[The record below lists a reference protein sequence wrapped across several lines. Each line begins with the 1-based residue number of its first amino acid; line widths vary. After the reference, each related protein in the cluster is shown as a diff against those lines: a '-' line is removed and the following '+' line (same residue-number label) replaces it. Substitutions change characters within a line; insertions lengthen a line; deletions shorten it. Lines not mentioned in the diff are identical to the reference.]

1 MMHAHAPNV
10 SFFVSNG
17 ASIKVLQRLFPSPAR
32 TGKHGSQRVL
42 RYFEVNFASKSISA
56 QINVHDINMRIEHSP
71 FNSATVR
78 TLHPHRVRL
87 RQAGLI
93 ALPVGMPQGTE
104 PLPLVGLWQR
114 PKQRSCSPML
124 RDGFPRRVRGGV
136 GFCATGEKSC
146 RAAKFILT
154 YFDGRRMMPIHLSI

>member
-1 MMHAHAPNV
+1 MHAHAPNV

-124 RDGFPRRVRGGV
+124 QDGFPRRVRGGV